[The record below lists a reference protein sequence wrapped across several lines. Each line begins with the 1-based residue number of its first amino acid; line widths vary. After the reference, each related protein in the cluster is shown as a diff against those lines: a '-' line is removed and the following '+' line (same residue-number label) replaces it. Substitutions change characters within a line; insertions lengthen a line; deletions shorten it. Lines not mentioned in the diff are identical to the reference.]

1 MNIINLEGVG
11 FSPQSPSP
19 GSTPATCLMFI
30 VIKLANC
37 SVLLLNVGDSV
48 HYFRNTPIATPTSWP
63 DHLKCACY
71 GPATYAL
78 RTSIVPCIFCHR
90 GNEL

>member
-1 MNIINLEGVG
+1 
-11 FSPQSPSP
+11 
-19 GSTPATCLMFI
+19 MFI

-71 GPATYAL
+71 GPAIANMHQ
-78 RTSIVPCIFCHR
+78 SKAIVI
-90 GNEL
+90 EVSLL